1 MRRYVRW
8 KKRSYFE
15 DLDTMYLLDKGKLM
29 LLNGS
34 MSEII
39 SDLYLNNICSL
50 LTVSK
55 ETTNFHDFYS

>member
-8 KKRSYFE
+8 KKRSYLE
-15 DLDTMYLLDKGKLM
+15 DLDTMYLLDKGKLV
-29 LLNGS
+29 LFNGS

-39 SDLYLNNICSL
+39 SDLYLYYICSL

-55 ETTNFHDFYS
+55 ETTNFDEFYS